1 MNFKDRKRKN
11 MVASSAA
18 ILDTEAQN
26 AELARQ
32 REQESEMEQSHVND
46 ISVRQRAKETPK
58 KTSQTAERVTGT
70 KKQSGR
76 GAEKVPT
83 VFSSERLQEAKTKVI
98 QTRAPLSLYAKLNMI
113 RVMDEKHTSIG
124 QMMLDALNAYVEQR
138 YQQLGF
144 DK

>member
-32 REQESEMEQSHVND
+32 REQESE
-46 ISVRQRAKETPK
+46 
-58 KTSQTAERVTGT
+58 TAARVTGT
-70 KKQSGR
+70 KKPSGR
-76 GAEKVPT
+76 GAEKTPT

-138 YQQLGF
+138 YQQLGL
-144 DK
+144 KE